1 MDGMRVEAVL
11 EGRFGLDGGAM
22 FGIIPRPLWEK
33 TNPPDALNRIEL
45 GARCMLIR
53 HPEAGNILVDVGIGT
68 RWTDK
73 ERGIYDV
80 RHADA
85 DASPLGLEAGLA
97 RVGLGL
103 GDIDHVLLTHLHFDH
118 AGGLARWGE
127 GGALTPTFAGKP
139 HYVLREHWAWAW
151 RPTERDAGSFRKD
164 DFGFLERGDTP
175 LHLLDG
181 YSEPFRGVTLIPR
194 YGHTHAMACVK
205 VDAQDATYLYL
216 ADLIPTLG
224 HLRVPYVMGYDL
236 NPVVTCREK
245 RELLSEAARQGWKL
259 FFEHDPH
266 TATCRVEDDGRGG
279 WRQVPHQ
286 G

>member
-1 MDGMRVEAVL
+1 
-11 EGRFGLDGGAM
+11 
-22 FGIIPRPLWEK
+22 
-33 TNPPDALNRIEL
+33 
-45 GARCMLIR
+45 
-53 HPEAGNILVDVGIGT
+53 
-68 RWTDK
+68 
-73 ERGIYDV
+73 
-80 RHADA
+80 
-85 DASPLGLEAGLA
+85 
-97 RVGLGL
+97 
-103 GDIDHVLLTHLHFDH
+103 
-118 AGGLARWGE
+118 
-127 GGALTPTFAGKP
+127 
-139 HYVLREHWAWAW
+139 
-151 RPTERDAGSFRKD
+151 
-164 DFGFLERGDTP
+164 
-175 LHLLDG
+175 
-181 YSEPFRGVTLIPR
+181 VTLIPR